1 MGNGTACLRQLGQT
15 RAGAVRFGRFLHNA
29 AVTREIIL
37 ETAGEHTARAL
48 AVPKEPLP
56 PAVRNERREAA
67 RGRHVL
73 AIQDTTELNF
83 SAHGGRKRGFG
94 PVGNAKNIGLF
105 VHPVVVVDAAAPDA
119 LRGGAAGGILG
130 LADAFIINRKPG
142 ALKPRRDRPIAQ
154 KESQRWLDGLN
165 AASRVLAGAAM
176 VTLVADR
183 ESDIY
188 EEFAA
193 PRPAHVHLLVRAG
206 QDRLL
211 KGGAKLFESLALQPV
226 AGCQRID
233 VPAKPGQPARQA
245 KTLVSFAQVEI
256 ERPANGFD
264 RKSLPA
270 TVKLNA
276 VRVGEIDP
284 PEGVKPVLWL
294 LLTTHAIA
302 NLEAAMGMIG
312 WYKQRWTIEQVF
324 RTMKTQGFAIEDSQ
338 IVTPAVMAK
347 LATAVLIAALRV
359 MQLVHA
365 RSGKTG
371 QKLTDAIDDAA
382 EPLVEALAVKLE
394 GKTERLKNPHA
405 RGTLARFAWVIGR
418 LGGWTGYYGKPGPLV
433 MRRGLHDFQRI
444 KHGAFLRTKI
454 V

>member
-1 MGNGTACLRQLGQT
+1 
-15 RAGAVRFGRFLHNA
+15 
-29 AVTREIIL
+29 
-37 ETAGEHTARAL
+37 
-48 AVPKEPLP
+48 
-56 PAVRNERREAA
+56 
-67 RGRHVL
+67 
-73 AIQDTTELNF
+73 
-83 SAHGGRKRGFG
+83 
-94 PVGNAKNIGLF
+94 
-105 VHPVVVVDAAAPDA
+105 
-119 LRGGAAGGILG
+119 
-130 LADAFIINRKPG
+130 
-142 ALKPRRDRPIAQ
+142 
-154 KESQRWLDGLN
+154 
-165 AASRVLAGAAM
+165 M

-193 PRPAHVHLLVRAG
+193 PRPAHVHPLLRAG

-211 KGGAKLFESLALQPV
+211 KGGAKPFESLALQPV

-233 VPAKPGQPARQA
+233 VPAQPGQPARRA
-245 KTLVSFAQVEI
+245 KTRVSFARVEI

-264 RKSLPA
+264 RKRLPA
-270 TVKLNA
+270 TVELGA
-276 VRVGEIDP
+276 VRVAEIDP
-284 PEGVKPVLWL
+284 PAGVKPVPWL

-302 NLEAAMGMIG
+302 NLDAAMAMIG

-347 LATAVLIAALRV
+347 LATAVLIAAVRV

-365 RSGKTG
+365 RSGQTG
-371 QKLTDAIDDAA
+371 QKLTDAIDAAA

-418 LGGWTGYYGKPGPLV
+418 LGGWDGYEGHGYKPAGPKT
-433 MRRGLHDFQRI
+433 MAHGLTRFDAVRQGWSML
-444 KHGAFLRTKI
+444 KD